1 MRIIL
6 LGPPG
11 AGKGT
16 QSQLLSQRFNIPQI
30 STGDMLRAAVKS
42 GTPLGLAVKS
52 VMDQG
57 QLVSDDLIINLVK
70 ERISQTDCQK
80 GFLLDGFPRTLAQAE
95 ALSHHKIQIDFV
107 IELHIDDN
115 KIVERMSGRLI
126 HPASGR
132 IYHRLY
138 QPPKTPGLDDIT
150 QEPLL
155 QRKDDQEE
163 TVRERLAVYHQQ
175 TEPLIKYYQEWSQS
189 SDMTAP
195 KFYRISADGKVGD
208 VQNHVLQI
216 LAKPNNLMILNERN
230 FDEVINRHEIVLI
243 DFWAPWCTPCLAQ
256 SKIIEQLTRH
266 YPNIMFASVNI
277 DEEKGL
283 AEEFVV
289 KSIPAIMILR
299 NRVLVFAESGLL
311 PMSNLVELLEQAVRI
326 QPEQLN

>member
-30 STGDMLRAAVKS
+30 STGDMLRAAAQS
-42 GTPLGLAVKS
+42 GTPLGLAAKS

-57 QLVSDDLIINLVK
+57 QLVSDDLMINLVK
-70 ERISQTDCQK
+70 ERISQPDCQK
-80 GFLLDGFPRTLAQAE
+80 GFLLDGFPRTLTQAE
-95 ALSHHKIQIDFV
+95 ALSQHKIQIDFV
-107 IELHIDDN
+107 VELHIDDN

-126 HPASGR
+126 HPGSGR
-132 IYHRLY
+132 IYHRLH
-138 QPPKTPGLDDIT
+138 QPPRTAGLDDIT
-150 QEPLL
+150 QEALL

-175 TEPLIKYYQEWSQS
+175 TEPLIQYYQEWSQS

-195 KFYRISADGKVGD
+195 KFFRISADGPVEE
-208 VQNHVLQI
+208 VQNRI
-216 LAKPNNLMILNERN
+216 MKIITKPSNLIILNEKN
-230 FDEVINRHEIVLI
+230 FDEVIKRNEIVLI

-256 SKIIEQLTRH
+256 SKIIEQLTYH
-266 YPNIMFASVNI
+266 YPSIIFASVNV
-277 DEEKGL
+277 DEEKNL

-289 KSIPAIMILR
+289 QSIPAIMILR
-299 NRVLVFAESGLL
+299 NQVVVFAESGLL
-311 PMSNLVELLEQAVRI
+311 SITNLTELLEQTVNI
-326 QPEQLN
+326 QPEQLG